1 MKNDASREDSITAF
15 LRPVAPDSICE
26 IGYRDWTGKQL
37 MGDLCRDTLTHRL
50 SVINGYSAILSDA
63 CLLHVLTDP
72 NVEYVEV
79 CTLAR
84 RPIPARAHKIVGGQH
99 RYY

>member
-1 MKNDASREDSITAF
+1 
-15 LRPVAPDSICE
+15 
-26 IGYRDWTGKQL
+26 
-37 MGDLCRDTLTHRL
+37 MGNLCRDTLTRRL
-50 SVINGYSAILSDA
+50 SVINGYSAILSGA

-84 RPIPARAHKIVGGQH
+84 PIPARAHKIVGGRH